1 MSPHALLHL
10 ADVEVD
16 LVQSLARELDLAYQ
30 LALDLVRVALVGCV
44 SEEELGGG
52 LEHRGAGLL
61 GFVVLV
67 VLLEKHLVCRSV
79 DSFCL

>member
-16 LVQSLARELDLAYQ
+16 LVQSLARELDLDYQ

-67 VLLEKHLVCRSV
+67 VLLEKHLVCCSV